1 MATKL
6 GAVQSLRKPFR
17 AREFLT
23 AVEDCLNI
31 RGVGDNVQADHGQ
44 GGFKNST

>member
-17 AREFLT
+17 AVEFLT
-23 AVEDCLNI
+23 AVENCLNI
-31 RGVGDNVQADHGQ
+31 PGAEDSPNLGQ
-44 GGFKNST
+44 GSFKNSA